1 MTTGGWSSSEILQQE
16 EACVLPTL
24 NNEVAL
30 EIGKIAIEIAEER
43 NLGVAIEI
51 RLGEWT
57 VFKAALP
64 GSKSEN
70 DGWINR
76 KANVVA
82 LTHHSTM
89 YERVR
94 AEELGIDWHSL
105 NKVKDE
111 THAIHGGGF
120 PLRTKSEG
128 LQGTLLISGLPQ
140 VDDHK
145 LAIEILGLFLKRIT

>member
-51 RLGEWT
+51 RFRDWT

-64 GSKSEN
+64 GSKPEN

-76 KANVVA
+76 DRK
-82 LTHHSTM
+82 ST
-89 YERVR
+89 R
-94 AEELGIDWHSL
+94 L
-105 NKVKDE
+105 NSSHE
-111 THAIHGGGF
+111 W
-120 PLRTKSEG
+120 
-128 LQGTLLISGLPQ
+128 ISRMPSS
-140 VDDHK
+140 
-145 LAIEILGLFLKRIT
+145 A